1 MKNKRFSFWLVGYSI
16 LTLMIGTNIPSPLY
30 GIYKETMGFS
40 SLILT
45 LIFATYAIVL
55 IPSLALFGKLSDRF
69 GRKKVIWFGVMMSII
84 GSVAFAWA
92 NTIEGLFLARGFQ
105 GLAVGTLSGAATAA
119 LMELNP
125 YEDKKIAAL
134 VASVTTAGGT
144 ALGPLIGGL
153 IAQYTSNPFT
163 IPYVLHLILA
173 VPSIL
178 GILFMEETVHQS
190 KQQAVE
196 TASRLPKN
204 SSGPFLASA
213 GTAFISWAVTALFM
227 SIIPTYIS
235 TLLNI
240 DNLGLLGGFVF
251 LMLGSSVG
259 AQFMLRRL
267 RYDVSIKSGLLILA
281 AGLIGISLAV
291 PFQSAA
297 LLIIG
302 ILAVGIGQGLSFK
315 GSMEQV
321 NHIAPAHQRGAVV
334 SKLYI
339 VIYLGVGLPIIGVGT
354 LATLLGLYYSI
365 LCFTSIITFLSFI
378 MVFYLYD
385 KLCLNL
391 SHELHKAV

>member
-1 MKNKRFSFWLVGYSI
+1 
-16 LTLMIGTNIPSPLY
+16 
-30 GIYKETMGFS
+30 
-40 SLILT
+40 
-45 LIFATYAIVL
+45 
-55 IPSLALFGKLSDRF
+55 
-69 GRKKVIWFGVMMSII
+69 
-84 GSVAFAWA
+84 
-92 NTIEGLFLARGFQ
+92 
-105 GLAVGTLSGAATAA
+105 LSGAATAA
-119 LMELNP
+119 LMKLNP

-153 IAQYTSNPFT
+153 IAQYTSNPVT
-163 IPYVLHLILA
+163 IPYVLHLVLA
-173 VPSIL
+173 VPSII

-204 SSGPFLASA
+204 SRGPFLASA

-240 DNLGLLGGFVF
+240 NNLGLLGGFVF

-291 PFQSAA
+291 PIQSAA
-297 LLIIG
+297 LLIIE
-302 ILAVGIGQGLSFK
+302 ILAVGVGQALSFK

-321 NHIAPAHQRGAVV
+321 NHIAPVHQRGAVV

-391 SHELHKAV
+391 SHELQKAI